1 MAVPQDA
8 RDMVICVP
16 PRHWLIQPGD
26 PAAQADPGV
35 PDRVWNETETQQ
47 LLELFREG
55 QRPSEIGEVLSIAE
69 RDVVV
74 RLLRILMNAQGRL
87 DDESLAFR
95 SGEAYSRDDQIRLR
109 AMYAD
114 GCSLMEIS
122 QALGRSPLG
131 AGWKLLSMGLPAR

>member
-16 PRHWLIQPGD
+16 PRHWLIPPGD
-26 PAAQADPGV
+26 PDAQAGPGA
-35 PDRVWNETETQQ
+35 PERVWNETETQQ
-47 LLELFREG
+47 LLDLFREG
-55 QRPSEIGEVLSIAE
+55 QKLSEIGEVLKIDE

-74 RLLRILMNAQGRL
+74 RLLRILMNAHGIL
-87 DDESLAFR
+87 DDEVLAFR

-109 AMYAD
+109 AMHAD
-114 GCSLMEIS
+114 GCSLAEIS
-122 QALGRSPLG
+122 QALGRSQLG

>member
-8 RDMVICVP
+8 RDMIICVP

-26 PAAQADPGV
+26 PTDQADPGP
-35 PDRVWNETETQQ
+35 PDRVWSETETQQ
-47 LLELFREG
+47 LLDLFRAG
-55 QRPSEIGEVLSIAE
+55 QRLSEIGEALSVAE

-74 RLLRILMNAQGRL
+74 RLLRILMNTQGSL

-95 SGEAYSRDDQIRLR
+95 AGEAYSRDDQIRLR

-114 GCSLMEIS
+114 GRSLTDIS
-122 QALGRSPLG
+122 QALGRSQLG
-131 AGWKLLSMGLPAR
+131 AGWKLLSMGLPER